1 MGPRPR
7 PRRHLVSLLMSLDL
21 MDALLGFLGPIFW
34 GLLLLSVLVFVHEGG
49 HFLAARACGVRVLEF
64 FLGMP
69 CRFNIHHV
77 SKRIGTKFG
86 VTPILLGGYAEIC
99 GMDPTEVPSAPEVLA
114 CIHRHGTVDLDVVSE
129 ELGLALDEV
138 QDACSLLYG
147 WGSIVPVPD
156 DAERE
161 QGEEDSQSGFPRAFA
176 AVPRDPKGHT
186 VYDGRAFDRAQA
198 TAEGEPWVPPMSDEE
213 FFELERSHTYV
224 GKGFWARAFM
234 LVAGIAVNILT
245 GFLLVIAVYSALG
258 VSTPIDANVLGEIVA
273 DSPAE
278 QAGLRQGDRV
288 LAVNGERVDS
298 WLGMLD
304 AFDAT
309 DHEGAVELDVWRP
322 NDIDAAFDRLPFD
335 DYAESDSWAREN
347 GAFLTIEVSF
357 DEDGMIGINV
367 PTQVVRLNPLQSCQI
382 AVDNIVATAQSV
394 GSLLNPRHTME
405 VLDNSTS
412 VVGISVMSAQAAAE
426 GAATFLNFAALISF
440 SLGFMN
446 LLPIPPLDGGKL
458 VIEAVQAVTR
468 RKVPVKAQTI
478 ISMVGIGLFGLLF
491 IYMLGSD
498 IIRFF

>member
-1 MGPRPR
+1 
-7 PRRHLVSLLMSLDL
+7 

-99 GMDPTEVPSAPEVLA
+99 GMDPTEVPSAPQVLA
-114 CIHRHGTVDLDVVSE
+114 CIHRHGTVRLDKVSE
-129 ELGLALDEV
+129 ELGLTLDEV

-147 WGSIVPVPD
+147 WGSIVPVPEEVGD
-156 DAERE
+156 E
-161 QGEEDSQSGFPRAFA
+161 QGEDASRAEFPLAFA
-176 AVPRDPKGHT
+176 AVSRDDKGNT
-186 VYDGRAFDRAQA
+186 VYDGRAFDRAHA
-198 TAEGEPWVPPMSDEE
+198 TAEGEPWVPSMSDEE
-213 FFELERSHTYV
+213 FFELERSHTYA
-224 GKGFWARAFM
+224 GKGFWSRAFM

-245 GFLLVIAVYSALG
+245 GFLLVIAVYSVLG
-258 VSTPIDANVLGEIVA
+258 VSTPVDANVLGEIVA

-278 QAGLRQGDRV
+278 EAGLQQGDRV
-288 LAVNGERVDS
+288 IAVNGERVDS
-298 WLGMLD
+298 WLEMLD
-304 AFDAT
+304 AFDAA
-309 DHEGAVELDVWRP
+309 DHEGNIELDLWRP
-322 NDIDAAFDRLPFD
+322 NDLDIAFDYLPFD
-335 DYAESDSWAREN
+335 DYGGTDSWAGEN
-347 GAFLTIEVSF
+347 GSFLTVEVSF
-357 DEDGMIGINV
+357 DEEGMIGINA
-367 PTQVVRLNPLQSCQI
+367 PMQVVRLIPLQSCRI
-382 AVDNIVATAQSV
+382 AIDNIVATAQSV

-458 VIEAVQAVTR
+458 VIEAVQAITR
-468 RKVPVKAQTI
+468 RKVPVKVQTA